1 MATMTI
7 SPRVAGAQRQRQ
19 CHVVSTPSSSQRRND
34 VAVSSSIRLTTRGRR
49 LLRTLL
55 FVLAL
60 AIAASTAVFGH
71 ISASQASSVRS
82 AAATSIVIVQPG
94 QTMWG
99 LAAQVAPNDDPRD
112 TIERIAQ
119 LNSLT
124 GAQASTVHP
133 GQRLVVP
140 AAG

>member
-1 MATMTI
+1 M
-7 SPRVAGAQRQRQ
+7 
-19 CHVVSTPSSSQRRND
+19 
-34 VAVSSSIRLTTRGRR
+34 
-49 LLRTLL
+49 

-60 AIAASTAVFGH
+60 LITVSSAIFGH
-71 ISASQASSVRS
+71 ISAQASSAHTPAV
-82 AAATSIVIVQPG
+82 ATSVVIVQPG

-124 GAQASTVHP
+124 GAQSSTVYP

-140 AAG
+140 ATA

>member
-7 SPRVAGAQRQRQ
+7 SPRVSSAQRT
-19 CHVVSTPSSSQRRND
+19 VVSTPSSSQRRSD
-34 VAVSSSIRLTTRGRR
+34 VAVSSSIRLTARGRR
-49 LLRTLL
+49 LMRTVL

-71 ISASQASSVRS
+71 IAASQASSVSS
-82 AAATSIVIVQPG
+82 AVATSIVIVQPG

-124 GAQASTVHP
+124 GAQSSTVYP

-140 AAG
+140 ATA

>member
-1 MATMTI
+1 M
-7 SPRVAGAQRQRQ
+7 
-19 CHVVSTPSSSQRRND
+19 
-34 VAVSSSIRLTTRGRR
+34 
-49 LLRTLL
+49 

-60 AIAASTAVFGH
+60 LITVSSAIFGH
-71 ISASQASSVRS
+71 ISASQASSAHTPAV
-82 AAATSIVIVQPG
+82 ATSVVIVQPG

-124 GAQASTVHP
+124 GAQSSTVYP

-140 AAG
+140 ATA